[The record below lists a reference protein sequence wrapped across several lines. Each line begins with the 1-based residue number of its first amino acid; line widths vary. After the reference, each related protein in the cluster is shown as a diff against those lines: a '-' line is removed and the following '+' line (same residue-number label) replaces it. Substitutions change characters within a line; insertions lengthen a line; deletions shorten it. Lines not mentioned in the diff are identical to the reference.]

1 VNTKKRLPCIHAD
14 KDLKLN
20 QAEGK
25 EVFTMKNNQSLQK
38 IKKDIKS
45 ASTLL
50 FLQQIMIDEIMID
63 SRNAD
68 SENDKVVYMP
78 KNLGMAK

>member
-1 VNTKKRLPCIHAD
+1 
-14 KDLKLN
+14 
-20 QAEGK
+20 
-25 EVFTMKNNQSLQK
+25 MKNNQSLQK